1 MAGLQTR
8 LTFSRTRV
16 EATRDFTEFQ
26 TLLDAAIA
34 RTNAANAPG
43 GDRTLAENPAYI
55 TNAKDIV
62 AANTNITVVT
72 GRRSAPYTASA
83 ALDYQFIRPLSLR
96 LGLTAVWTPA
106 YNFAILNGT
115 IYRGGASCP
124 IGLYALHDRKI
135 FGRFVSFRL
144 GANRVYD
151 LVQGS
156 SPYYKTGANSLN
168 ATTGKPNYIYRYAEP
183 TVWSFSVTT
192 RL

>member
-1 MAGLQTR
+1 MNEAVAQPLLLSVDLQPAF
-8 LTFSRTRV
+8 L
-16 EATRDFTEFQ
+16 
-26 TLLDAAIA
+26 AAM
-34 RTNAANAPG
+34 PG
-43 GDRTLAENPAYI
+43 GERTLAENPTYI
-55 TNAKDIV
+55 TSAKDIV

-144 GANRVYD
+144 GANRVHD

-168 ATTGKPNYIYRYAEP
+168 ATTGKPNYIYRYADP
-183 TVWSFSVTT
+183 MVTSLSATVRF
-192 RL
+192 